1 MKKFTLI
8 CALVLVLAIG
18 TVASAEVQR
27 IRVSGDVNTYGIWD
41 QYNTFYYDA
50 TGVNTSP
57 DSTLWATTLSLNFDA
72 DLTDNVAARLKLVNQ
87 RIWDYDDSDATSMDI
102 GIAEAYV
109 VLQEML
115 YEPLTVTVGRQPL
128 YYGRGFVL
136 GSNVIDPEGSIYTYA
151 QLSQYD
157 SFDAIKAVLDYE
169 DFTIDLVYSKIDE
182 GTDTNVRSKY
192 NSRDDFDLWFVNL
205 NAPIDAYDSEIE
217 VYYLGLNQQD
227 MGTVTTINL
236 VQTNFPGSTPPTY
249 GTVVE
254 SVPRQEIHTVGARG
268 SMIPVENLDL
278 YGEVA
283 YQFGDWG
290 TTNYD
295 AANNIIGVKTID
307 ISSWGA
313 EVGGDYLFA
322 DVTGVPK
329 LGLCYSFR
337 EGEDYNN
344 YPREQGDMG
353 NFYTPFMRK
362 SDTLIY
368 GQNGRYFGNFWN
380 SQDANDTSWDENMH
394 QILVSGNIEP
404 LAYWDVDDVHFGA
417 KYAWFHFVE
426 PPVSGSHRHAGDELD
441 LSLTYDYTEDVQLG
455 LVAGWFWPGDYYKGE
470 NPNNRADAADTLATH
485 LCGSMKVTF

>member
-8 CALVLVLAIG
+8 CALVLVLAFCS
-18 TVASAEVQR
+18 VANAEVQR

-41 QYNTFYYDA
+41 QYNSFYYDA

-57 DSTLWATTLSLNFDA
+57 DSTLWATTVGLNFDA
-72 DLTDNVAARLKLVNQ
+72 DLTDNVSARLKLVNQ
-87 RIWDYDDSDATSMDI
+87 RLWDYDDGDTAAMDV

-115 YEPLTVTVGRQPL
+115 YEPLTLTVGRQPL
-128 YYGRGFVL
+128 YYGRGFAL
-136 GSNVIDPEGSIYTYA
+136 GSNVIDPEGSIYSYA

-157 SFDAIKAVLDYE
+157 AFDAIKAQLDYE
-169 DFTIDLVYSKIDE
+169 DFSIDLVYSKIDE
-182 GTDTNVRSKY
+182 GTSNTVRNNY
-192 NSRDDFDLWFVNL
+192 NSRDDFDLWFVNI
-205 NAPIDAYDSEIE
+205 NKPIDAYDSEIE
-217 VYYLGLNQQD
+217 VYYLGLNEQD
-227 MGTVTTINL
+227 TGTVTTIHIPDAVNGANTQL
-236 VQTNFPGSTPPTY
+236 
-249 GTVVE
+249 VE
-254 SVPRQEIHTVGARG
+254 SIPHQEIHTVGARG
-268 SMIPVENLDL
+268 SMVPVENLDL

-290 TTNYD
+290 TTDYD
-295 AANNIIGVKTID
+295 AANNIIGVKTVD

-329 LGLCYSFR
+329 LGLCYTFR

-362 SDTLIY
+362 SDTVIY
-368 GQNGRYFGNFWN
+368 GWNGRYFGNFWN
-380 SQDANDTSWDENMH
+380 SQDANDTATDTNMH
-394 QILVSGNIEP
+394 QILVSGNIDP
-404 LAYWDVDDVHFGA
+404 LAYWDIDDVHLGA
-417 KYAWFHFVE
+417 KYAYFQFVE
-426 PPVSGSHRHAGDELD
+426 APVSGFDRHAGDELD

-455 LVAGWFWPGDYYKGE
+455 LVAGWFWPGSYYKAD
-470 NPNNRADAADTLATH
+470 NPNNAAAADDTICTSVT
-485 LCGSMKVTF
+485 GSMKVTF

>member
-1 MKKFTLI
+1 MKKFSLI
-8 CALVLVLAIG
+8 CALVLVLAMCS
-18 TVASAEVQR
+18 VASAEVQR

-41 QYNTFYYDA
+41 QYNTFFYDA

-57 DSTLWATTLSLNFDA
+57 DSTLWATTVGLNFDA
-72 DLTDNVAARLKLVNQ
+72 DLTDNVSARLKLVNQ
-87 RIWDYDDSDATSMDI
+87 RLWDYDDADTTAMDV

-157 SFDAIKAVLDYE
+157 AFDAIKAELDYE
-169 DFTIDLVYSKIDE
+169 DYGFSVDLVYSKISE
-182 GTDTNVRSKY
+182 GTDNNVRNAY
-192 NSRDDFDLWFVNL
+192 NSRDDYDLWFVNV
-205 NAPIDAYDSEIE
+205 NKPIDAYDSEVE
-217 VYYLGLNQQD
+217 VYYLGMNNQNT
-227 MGTVTTINL
+227 GTVTTIHI
-236 VQTNFPGSTPPTY
+236 PD
-249 GTVVE
+249 TVNGLNNQLVE
-254 SVPRQEIHTVGARG
+254 SVPHQEVHTVGARG
-268 SMIPVENLDL
+268 SMVPIENLDL

-290 TTNYD
+290 TTDYD
-295 AANNIIGVKTID
+295 AANNIIGVKTVD

-329 LGLCYSFR
+329 LGLCYTFR

-344 YPREQGDMG
+344 YPHEQGDMG
-353 NFYTPFMRK
+353 NFWTPFMRK
-362 SDTLIY
+362 SDTAIY
-368 GQNGRYFGNFWN
+368 GWNGRYFGNFWN
-380 SQDANDTSWDENMH
+380 SQDANDTAADTNMH
-394 QILVSGNIEP
+394 QILVSGNIDP
-404 LAYWDVDDVHFGA
+404 LAYWDIDDVHLGA

-426 PPVSGSHRHAGDELD
+426 APVSGFKRHAGDELD

-455 LVAGWFWPGDYYKGE
+455 LVAGWFWPGDYYKAD
-470 NPNNRADAADTLATH
+470 NPNNAAAADDTLCTS
-485 LCGSMKVTF
+485 LTGSMKVTF